1 MLVLVPSF
9 MIHSCGVWHSPGV
22 TGNGVLLWVSGW
34 LGTGFFLLALLVQT
48 KPQKD
53 IHYTISYMT
62 YDLGDFFTSLF
73 SLFCLQCKA

>member
-34 LGTGFFLLALLVQT
+34 LGTGFLSIGFAGTNEAPKRHTLHDFL
-48 KPQKD
+48 
-53 IHYTISYMT
+53 H
-62 YDLGDFFTSLF
+62 DL
-73 SLFCLQCKA
+73 